1 MDAITLIASVP
12 AIVALVNLAKRLG
25 LSDELALVAS
35 VGLGVV
41 INTANFY
48 LGANGGYQAAVE
60 GLLLG
65 LAAAGLYD
73 VAKTAAPTVYAPVQ
87 VREASSQTAAPK
99 LTAKPKPTK

>member
-25 LSDELALVAS
+25 LTDELALISAV
-35 VGLGVV
+35 VLGIA
-41 INTANFY
+41 INTANYY
-48 LGANGGYQAAVE
+48 LASNGGYQAAIE

-73 VAKTAAPTVYAPVQ
+73 VAKTASPSVTINTTP
-87 VREASSQTAAPK
+87 SK
-99 LTAKPKPTK
+99 K

>member
-25 LSDELALVAS
+25 LTDQLALTAAVA
-35 VGLGVV
+35 LGVV
-41 INTANFY
+41 INTANYYF
-48 LGANGGYQAAVE
+48 GASGGYQAAIE

-73 VAKTAAPTVYAPVQ
+73 TAKTAAPKTFNVSVSGAT
-87 VREASSQTAAPK
+87 TAAAK
-99 LTAKPKPTK
+99 TAAKKTTK

>member
-1 MDAITLIASVP
+1 MDAIALIASVP

-25 LSDELALVAS
+25 LSDQLALTLS
-35 VGLGVV
+35 VVLGVV

-48 LGANGGYQAAVE
+48 FGANGGYQAAVE

-73 VAKTAAPTVYAPVQ
+73 VAKTAAPKTFNVSV
-87 VREASSQTAAPK
+87 SGGTTAAAK
-99 LTAKPKPTK
+99 AAVKKTAK